1 MFFKR
6 PITTNNFSF
15 SDWSCIYKDYEEGKR
30 REEHFASDWTEI
42 MENPI
47 YFWYLMLIFEIS
59 KKEMID
65 HKLFLV
71 DIWEI
76 NDFQVI
82 TLKFNEEIWNNEDLQ
97 EILFTKNTYAF
108 IVYHIARLASL
119 FFAFDIKS
127 LSIVGDPHLLS
138 KDLIRWILSK
148 YTNGKT
154 LEDDDCDMLY
164 KNIWELGKM
173 ERIMIENVRESL
185 QNKYISLEENFIF
198 EVFPSLDCSLNRNFE
213 RWEKIKSFWK
223 FMYLELDFDST
234 NLSNLQELL
243 NTYISA
249 IFDTQN
255 WGEISTIAFT
265 AVLKKS
271 KIVWNTAFIAFK
283 DIVDENFQVFQYL
296 YWLEKQ
302 ERCTINS
309 WKLQDSYLIVKI
321 YDPILCNICGIK
333 ESFEK
338 FESIMENVVFNM
350 SKQQL
355 ELKGERLLIWE
366 SNESYLAVYFDLF
379 DQKESWV
386 AMDDILDFFEEG
398 ITPKDHKYK
407 KLKNSLFYDKAK
419 ALSKKIN
426 KVIGIP
432 DLFYIN
438 YWYIKLKFPIRIEK

>member
-15 SDWSCIYKDYEEGKR
+15 SDWSWIYKDYEEGKR
-30 REEHFASDWTEI
+30 REEHFASEWTEI
-42 MENPI
+42 VENPI

-59 KKEMID
+59 KKEIFE

-71 DIWEI
+71 DICKTK
-76 NDFQVI
+76 DFQDI

-97 EILFTKNTYAF
+97 ETLFTKNTYAF
-108 IVYHIARLASL
+108 IVYHFATLSSL

-148 YTNGKT
+148 YTNEKV
-154 LEDDDCDMLY
+154 LEDEDCDILY
-164 KNIWELGKM
+164 KDIWELGKI
-173 ERIMIENVRESL
+173 ERTMIENIRVSM
-185 QNKYISLEENFIF
+185 QNKQISLEENFIF
-198 EVFPSLDCSLNRNFE
+198 EVFPSLDCSMNRNFE
-213 RWEKIKSFWK
+213 RWDKIRSFWK
-223 FMYLELDFDST
+223 FMCLELEFDNT
-234 NLSNLQELL
+234 NLLKLQELL
-243 NTYISA
+243 DTYISA

-283 DIVDENFQVFQYL
+283 DIVEEKFQVFQYL

-309 WKLQDSYLIVKI
+309 WKLQDSYLIVRI

-338 FESIMENVVFNM
+338 VEPIMENVVFIM
-350 SKQQL
+350 SRKRL
-355 ELKGERLLIWE
+355 EFKWERLLIWE
-366 SNESYLAVYFDLF
+366 SNEDYLAVYFGLF
-379 DQKESWV
+379 DEKKSWV
-386 AMDDILDFFEEG
+386 AMDEILDYFEEG
-398 ITPKDHKYK
+398 ITPKDDRYK
-407 KLKNSLFYDKAK
+407 KLKNSLFYDKAR

-426 KVIGIP
+426 ELIGVP
-432 DLFYIN
+432 DLFSIN
-438 YWYIKLKFPIRIEK
+438 NWYIKLNFPIRIEK